1 MMTSVRK
8 QNTLKQINRKV
19 ILNILRNS
27 GELSITELSKEVNL
41 SKPTLMTIMN
51 YYVKNGLVVIVGK
64 GNSTEEGGK
73 KPNIYKFNE
82 DGGYAVGMIISAN
95 RLSAVITNLK
105 SKVLDKISVTL
116 KTDEEFDSVLKK
128 IIDSYNNLVNNV
140 NIDRKRI
147 VGLAIGAYGIT
158 NFTEGKVIF
167 SPHFPS
173 WGKNLNLKEKIL
185 EQMPDEI
192 PVIVD
197 NHSRF
202 QVFAEKILGLAK
214 EKNNVVAIQAGK
226 GLVAGVIIENEIK
239 RGNHSLI
246 GEIGHMIVD
255 PEAREICACGGKGC
269 FEAMVSTNRILR
281 MAKEK
286 YKEYPDSTIF
296 KENNPDSIDIY
307 DIFDASNKGDKLA
320 LSLMDDM
327 INWFGIGISNI
338 ILMYDPQITIIQG
351 IFTKA
356 GEYFLENLREKIN
369 KISLFSIK
377 RETEIKYSELGDQA
391 GVLGAASYV
400 LSNYF
405 E

>member
-1 MMTSVRK
+1 MISIKK
-8 QNTLKQINRKV
+8 QKTLKQTNRKV
-19 ILNILRNS
+19 ILNILRDS
-27 GELSITELSKEVNL
+27 GEISVAELSKKVNL
-41 SKPTLMTIMN
+41 SKPTLMTIIN
-51 YYVKNGLVVIVGK
+51 YYLKNGLVVNAGK

-73 KPNIYKFNE
+73 KPNIYKFND
-82 DGGYAVGMIISAN
+82 DGGYAIGMIISAN
-95 RLSAVITNLK
+95 KLAAIITNLK
-105 SKVLDKISVTL
+105 SKILYKNTIPL
-116 KTDEEFDSVLKK
+116 KTNEGFDNVLRK
-128 IIDSYNNLVNNV
+128 IISLYNNLIDNT
-140 NIDRKRI
+140 NIDRKKL

-158 NFTEGKVIF
+158 NFTRGEVIF

-173 WGKNLNLKEKIL
+173 WGKNINLKEKIL
-185 EQMPDEI
+185 EQIPGKI

-197 NHSRF
+197 NHIRF

-214 EKNNVVAIQAGK
+214 EKDNIVAVQAGK

-239 RGNHSLI
+239 RGNHYLI

-281 MAKEK
+281 MAREK
-286 YKEYPDSTIF
+286 NKEYPDSIIF
-296 KENNPDSIDIY
+296 DGNDTGTIDINR
-307 DIFDASNKGDKLA
+307 IFDASNKGDKLA
-320 LSLMDDM
+320 LELIDDA

-338 ILMYDPQITIIQG
+338 ILMYDPQIVIIQG

-356 GEYFLENLREKIN
+356 GDYFLKNLKEKIN

-377 RETEIKYSELGDQA
+377 RETEIKYSELNDTA
-391 GVLGAASYV
+391 GVLGAASFV
-400 LSNYF
+400 LSKYF

>member
-1 MMTSVRK
+1 MIPIKK
-8 QNTLKQINRKV
+8 QKTLKQANRKV
-19 ILNILRNS
+19 ILNILRDS
-27 GELSITELSKEVNL
+27 GEISVADLSREVNL
-41 SKPTLMTIMN
+41 SKPTLMIIIN
-51 YYVKNGLVVIVGK
+51 YYLKNGLVINTGK
-64 GNSTEEGGK
+64 GDSTEEGGK

-95 RLSAVITNLK
+95 KLTAVITNLK
-105 SKVLDKISVTL
+105 SKILYKTSVPL
-116 KTDEEFDSVLKK
+116 KTNEGFDSVLKK
-128 IIDSYNNLVNNV
+128 IIDSYNNLVNNT
-140 NIDRKRI
+140 NIDRKRL

-158 NFTEGKVIF
+158 NFTKGEVIF
-167 SPHFPS
+167 SPHFLS

-185 EQMPDEI
+185 EQIPDEI
-192 PVIVD
+192 PVMVD

-202 QVFAEKILGLAK
+202 QVFAEKILGLAQ
-214 EKNNVVAIQAGK
+214 EKNNIVAIQAGK

-239 RGNHSLI
+239 RGNHYLI

-269 FEAMVSTNRILR
+269 FEAMVSINRILR

-286 YKEYPDSTIF
+286 YKEYPDSIIF
-296 KENNPDSIDIY
+296 NENSPDGIDIY
-307 DIFDASNKGDKLA
+307 DVFDASNKGDKLA
-320 LSLMDDM
+320 LDLMNDA
-327 INWFGIGISNI
+327 IKWFGIGISNI
-338 ILMYDPQITIIQG
+338 ILMYDPQIVIIQG

-377 RETEIKYSELGDQA
+377 RETEIKYSELGDKA

-400 LSNYF
+400 LSKYF

>member
-1 MMTSVRK
+1 MMTSIRK
-8 QNTLKQINRKV
+8 QKSLKQTNRKV
-19 ILNILRNS
+19 ILNILRDS
-27 GELSITELSKEVNL
+27 GEISVAELSKEVNL

-51 YYVKNGLVVIVGK
+51 YYIENKLVVIAGK

-73 KPNIYKFNE
+73 KPNIYKFNA
-82 DGGYAVGMIISAN
+82 DGGYAIGMIISAN
-95 RLSAVITNLK
+95 RLSTVITNLK
-105 SKVLDKISVTL
+105 SKILDKISVTL

-128 IIDSYNNLVNNV
+128 IIDSYNNLVNNA

-173 WGKNLNLKEKIL
+173 WGKDLMLKEKIM
-185 EQMPDEI
+185 EQIPENI
-192 PVIVD
+192 PVMVD

-214 EKNNVVAIQAGK
+214 DKNNVVAIQAGI

-239 RGNHSLI
+239 RGNHYLI

-269 FEAMVSTNRILR
+269 FEAMASTSRILR
-281 MAKEK
+281 MAKDK
-286 YKEYPDSTIF
+286 YKEYPDSIIF
-296 KENNPDSIDIY
+296 NNNSPDGIDIY
-307 DIFDASNKGDKLA
+307 DIFDASNKGDRLA
-320 LSLMDDM
+320 LDLMDDV
-327 INWFGIGISNI
+327 IKWFGIGISNI
-338 ILMYDPQITIIQG
+338 ILMYDPQVMVIQG

-356 GEYFLENLREKIN
+356 GKYFLENLRKKIN

-377 RETEIKYSELGDQA
+377 RETEIKYSELGDKA

-400 LSNYF
+400 LSKYF

>member
-1 MMTSVRK
+1 MTSVRK
-8 QNTLKQINRKV
+8 QKTLKQINRKV

-27 GELSITELSKEVNL
+27 GKLEISELSKKVNL
-41 SKPTLMTIMN
+41 SKPTLMKIMN
-51 YYVKNGLVVIVGK
+51 HYIKKGLVIIAGK
-64 GNSTEEGGK
+64 GSSTEEGGK

-82 DGGYAVGMIISAN
+82 DGGYAIGMIISAN
-95 RLSAVITNLK
+95 RLFSVITDLK
-105 SKVLDKISVTL
+105 SKILDKISITL
-116 KTDEEFDSVLKK
+116 KTNEGFESVLKK
-128 IIDSYNNLVNNV
+128 IIDSYNYLINNT
-140 NIDRKRI
+140 NSDRKRI

-173 WGKNLNLKEKIL
+173 WGKNLDLKKEILEKI
-185 EQMPDEI
+185 PDKI

-226 GLVAGVIIENEIK
+226 GMVAGVIIENEIK
-239 RGNHSLI
+239 RGNHYLI

-281 MAKEK
+281 MAREK
-286 YKEYPDSTIF
+286 YKEYPDSIIF
-296 KENNPDSIDIY
+296 NGNDPDTIDING
-307 DIFDASNKGDKLA
+307 IFDASNKGDKLA
-320 LSLMDDM
+320 LIIMDEV
-327 INWFGIGISNI
+327 INWFGIGVSNI
-338 ILMYDPQITIIQG
+338 ILMYDPQIMIIQG

-356 GEYFLENLREKIN
+356 GKYFLENLRKKIN
-369 KISLFSIK
+369 EISLFSIK
-377 RETEIKYSELGDQA
+377 RETEIKYSELGDKV

-400 LSNYF
+400 LSKYF